1 MAQRWAPLIATVVV
15 TIVAVTLALVAARH
29 DGPGNLTVYSIV
41 TGCVALI
48 LLYTTVTGRRSSDRA
63 AMPLS

>member
-1 MAQRWAPLIATVVV
+1 MIATLVV
-15 TIVAVTLALVAARH
+15 TVVAVTLALVAVARH
-29 DGPGNLTVYSIV
+29 DGAGNFTVYSIV

-48 LLYTTVTGRRSSDRA
+48 RLYTTVTGRRSSDRA